1 MKDIKKVAK
10 EYREKNGN
18 EKITNKELLFYI
30 LARFDKYE
38 KVNAAQDIKISVLS
52 TRQKI
57 MMWLVPVM
65 IAGAAIII
73 GGI

>member
-18 EKITNKELLFYI
+18 EKITNKELLWFVI
-30 LARFDKYE
+30 SKFDNLENRVSKTE
-38 KVNAAQDIKISVLS
+38 
-52 TRQKI
+52 TRQKMI
-57 MMWLVPVM
+57 MWLVPVM

-73 GGI
+73 EGI